1 MEYTRSEDCL
11 ILFGL
16 TPEFSKVRL
25 VYKALGEFMNNK
37 QSIDPSDRFNL
48 ILFQDKGPKY
58 LDQFTFEPS
67 NILDTY
73 RSLSSKIIKANL
85 AGGIFIATT
94 FIIDVFKTISEK
106 VFRLIILTDDE
117 AHKIPS
123 QFIPALEDL
132 IRKVKDMP
140 FFIDV
145 IRIGNK
151 DLEERDKLLK
161 LTQICN
167 GEFYEID
174 SIREINSP
182 LISLS
187 EKKRIK
193 EAMAITQ
200 KIRIVLSDNQPFYEN
215 LADDPPILDKI
226 GTCSICFK
234 KDDHGI
240 VKCPSCETVAHKT
253 CWAQWSTTSNI
264 GIPHVFRCHTC
275 FNILRLD
282 KEFVLNVR
290 EGKIPTIGELE
301 KVKKKNIVE
310 YLRELE
316 AKRSPQIIQTE
327 DPFAADV
334 RAKIETKKV
343 EPQEEK
349 SKKKKK
355 RKKSIVKICP
365 NCSKLIMGEKIL
377 CPSCGFTLF

>member
-25 VYKALGEFMNNK
+25 VYKALGEFMKNK

-48 ILFQDKGPKY
+48 ILFQEKGPKY

-94 FIIDVFKTISEK
+94 FIIDVFKKISEK

-123 QFIPALEDL
+123 QYLPALEDL

-145 IRIGNK
+145 IRIGKK

-161 LTQICN
+161 LAKICN

-174 SIREINSP
+174 SIREIKPP

-193 EAMAITQ
+193 EAMAVTQ
-200 KIRIVLSDNQPFYEN
+200 KIRVVLRENQPFYEN

-234 KDDHGI
+234 KDDSGI
-240 VKCPSCETVAHKT
+240 VKCPSCETLAHKI
-253 CWAQWSTTSNI
+253 CWAQWSKTSNI

-282 KEFVLNVR
+282 REFVLNVR
-290 EGKIPTIGELE
+290 EGKIPTIAEME

-316 AKRSPQIIQTE
+316 AKRRPQIIQTE

-334 RAKIETKKV
+334 RARVDAKKV
-343 EPQEEK
+343 EPQEEI
-349 SKKKKK
+349 SKK
-355 RKKSIVKICP
+355 RKKKKILVKICP
-365 NCSKLIMGEKIL
+365 NCSKLIMGERKL

>member
-25 VYKALGEFMNNK
+25 VYKALEEFMKNK

-58 LDQFTFEPS
+58 LDQFTFEAS

-123 QFIPALEDL
+123 QYVPALEDL

-145 IRIGNK
+145 IRIGKK
-151 DLEERDKLLK
+151 DPEERDKLLK
-161 LTQICN
+161 LTKICN

-174 SIREINSP
+174 SIREIKPP
-182 LISLS
+182 LILLS

-193 EAMAITQ
+193 EAMAVTQ
-200 KIRIVLSDNQPFYEN
+200 KIRVVLTINQPFYEN

-234 KDDHGI
+234 KDDNGI
-240 VKCPSCETVAHKT
+240 VKCPSCETLAHKV
-253 CWAQWSTTSNI
+253 CWAQWAKTSNI

-282 KEFVLNVR
+282 REFVLNVR
-290 EGKIPTIGELE
+290 EGRIPTIAEME

-334 RAKIETKKV
+334 RAMIDTKKV
-343 EPQEEK
+343 EPQEEI
-349 SKKKKK
+349 SKK
-355 RKKSIVKICP
+355 RKKKKTLVQICP
-365 NCSKLIMGEKIL
+365 NCSKLIMGERKL